1 MQQIIIIIIII
12 IIITLLDLRHLS
24 VPLGDNPIFISTSGT
39 KQLKWIK
46 KILQED
52 KKKIEKINEDT
63 IEIQNLFRY

>member
-1 MQQIIIIIIII
+1 MQQIIII

-46 KILQED
+46 KNITIDED
-52 KKKIEKINEDT
+52 KKKKIEKINEDT